1 MHFLQFFLTRTFFF
15 LFFSP
20 SRFAFRFFFDFGLN
34 IDAYSAFVPRT
45 HKLYIAPPT
54 TSASSPCLSMKIFDW
69 KRRTAD
75 ESVLNDIENTVFTLD
90 NLRSAPGARKRAM
103 RKGRGIAAGK
113 GATCGFGMRGQRSR
127 SGNPQRPGFEGG
139 QTPLYRR
146 LPKFVGKPMG
156 PGHMKTI
163 YNIMPTSVLCNVE
176 PGSVVTFNSLQEL
189 GLVTKSKFT
198 LHKVVC
204 GRHDENNNNTNVI
217 ASNIKV
223 QAHAFT
229 NTARMAIESVGG
241 TCELL
246 SKTTH
251 QPITDNNDEGT
262 TATAS
267 SGDDTTNVD
276 SE

>member
-1 MHFLQFFLTRTFFF
+1 
-15 LFFSP
+15 
-20 SRFAFRFFFDFGLN
+20 
-34 IDAYSAFVPRT
+34 
-45 HKLYIAPPT
+45 
-54 TSASSPCLSMKIFDW
+54 MKIFDW

-75 ESVLNDIENTVFTLD
+75 ESVLNDIENTVLTLD

-146 LPKFVGKPMG
+146 LPKFVGKPTG
-156 PGHMKTI
+156 PGHTKTI
-163 YNIMPTSVLCNVE
+163 YNVIPTSVLCKVE
-176 PGSVVTFNSLQEL
+176 AGSTVSFNALQEL
-189 GLVTKSKFT
+189 GLVTKSKFQ
-198 LHKVVC
+198 LHKVVL
-204 GRHDENNNNTNVI
+204 GRGSDEPV

-229 NTARMAIESVGG
+229 STARSAIEAVGG

-251 QPITDNNDEGT
+251 QPIGDE
-262 TATAS
+262 
-267 SGDDTTNVD
+267 
-276 SE
+276 SESAAPSEEE